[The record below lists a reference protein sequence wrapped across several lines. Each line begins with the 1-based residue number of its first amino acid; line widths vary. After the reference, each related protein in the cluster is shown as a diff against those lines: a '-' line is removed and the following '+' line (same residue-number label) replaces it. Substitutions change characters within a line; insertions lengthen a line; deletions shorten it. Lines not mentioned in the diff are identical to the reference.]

1 MYTFNLM
8 DPWWLILTGMVV
20 SQIIDQIILPWREI
34 KITSGMT
41 FGQTLKVHFCVKNWY
56 SMIRNDMLTK
66 IISKNVLFSFEC
78 ANILCIFLL
87 KWKYFAK
94 YIILDIL
101 RKYTV
106 LDIFRKYIVLYNF
119 AETYIVLDILLK
131 YIVLVFFGN
140 I

>member
-1 MYTFNLM
+1 
-8 DPWWLILTGMVV
+8 
-20 SQIIDQIILPWREI
+20 
-34 KITSGMT
+34 
-41 FGQTLKVHFCVKNWY
+41 
-56 SMIRNDMLTK
+56 MIRNDMLTK